1 MKAQDIEEIAQVA
14 DQAITN
20 AIKTQF
26 AESFSKINKKQSV
39 NFNTGLIALI
49 VAAFVVILG
58 FVYFSGQ
65 TNNKIDS
72 IGADISALDERISA
86 TDDSVIA
93 IAGAV
98 AQVADAVT
106 DMQTSVNNI
115 QTSVNNVTEQV
126 KTVKEEVTAV
136 KNKADNIAYL
146 LTKANAQQMKRY
158 AKCINNNQDLELQ
171 EQINKCKNLLK

>member
-26 AESFSKINKKQSV
+26 AESFSKLNKKQSV

-65 TNNKIDS
+65 TNDKIDTL
-72 IGADISALDERISA
+72 GADVSALEDRIAA

-98 AQVADAVT
+98 TQVADAVEG
-106 DMQTSVNNI
+106 MQNSVTNI
-115 QTSVNNVTEQV
+115 QSSIDSTKDAVNKVEKKV
-126 KTVKEEVTAV
+126 
-136 KNKADNIAYL
+136 DNIAYL

-171 EQINKCKNLLK
+171 EQINTCKNLLK

>member
-26 AESFSKINKKQSV
+26 AESFSKLNKKQSV

-65 TNNKIDS
+65 TNDKIDTL
-72 IGADISALDERISA
+72 GADVSALEDRIAA

-98 AQVADAVT
+98 TQVADAVEG
-106 DMQTSVNNI
+106 MQNSVTNI
-115 QTSVNNVTEQV
+115 QSSIDSTKNAVNKVEKKV
-126 KTVKEEVTAV
+126 
-136 KNKADNIAYL
+136 DNIAYL
-146 LTKANAQQMKRY
+146 LNKANAQQMKRY

-171 EQINKCKNLLK
+171 EQINTCKYLLK

>member
-1 MKAQDIEEIAQVA
+1 MNEENIKEIAQVA
-14 DQAITN
+14 NQAMTN
-20 AIKTQF
+20 AMKTQF
-26 AESFSKINKKQSV
+26 AESFSKLNKKQSV

-65 TNNKIDS
+65 TNDKIDTL
-72 IGADISALDERISA
+72 GADISALDERISA

-98 AQVADAVT
+98 TQVADAVEG
-106 DMQTSVNNI
+106 MQNSVTNI
-115 QTSVNNVTEQV
+115 QSSIDSTKDAVNKVEKKV
-126 KTVKEEVTAV
+126 
-136 KNKADNIAYL
+136 DNIAYL
-146 LTKANAQQMKRY
+146 LNKANAQQMKRY

-171 EQINKCKNLLK
+171 EQINTCKNLLK